1 MNILTGKEVAESV
14 YQVIK
19 ERTISFMAQTNRAPT
34 IAVVLVGEDP
44 ASNAYVKSKAKMAE
58 TLKFGHIDIKLPENI
73 EEIELINAIVTLN
86 NDELV
91 DGILIQLPL
100 PKHINESKIINTID
114 PRKDV
119 DGLHPV
125 NIGKLLREEKGFIPC
140 TPFGIIKMLEF
151 YNIDVNG
158 RHVVVIGR
166 SVLVGKS
173 IALLLLQ
180 KSKNATVTVTHS
192 KTQHLSTITKQADI
206 IIAAVGRA
214 NMVTSDMIKEGAIVI
229 DVGINRVDDISK
241 KKGYYLTGDVDYESV
256 APHCSAITPVP
267 RGVGVMTI
275 AMLMYNTLLAA
286 ENRYEEN
293 LST

>member
-19 ERTISFMAQTNRAPT
+19 ERTISFMTQTNRAPT

-44 ASNAYVKSKAKMAE
+44 ASIAYVKSKAKMAE
-58 TLKFGHIDIKLPENI
+58 TLNFGHIDIKFPENI
-73 EEIELINAIVTLN
+73 EENELINAIVTLN

-100 PKHINESKIINTID
+100 PKHLNESKIINSID
-114 PRKDV
+114 PCKDV

-125 NIGKLLREEKGFIPC
+125 SIGKLLREEEGFIPC

-180 KSKNATVTVTHS
+180 KSKNATVTITHS
-192 KTQHLSTITKQADI
+192 KTQNLSTLTKQADI

-286 ENRYEEN
+286 ENRYKEK